1 MDNLKIEKIE
11 VIELKIALKEPISI
25 SLGTSHLVENIIIR
39 IHADNGLVGTG
50 EGSPEINIVG
60 EALPAGFEMAKLL
73 AAGLKGRDPLA
84 IEDRIGDMDRIT
96 DGNPTLK
103 SAFDMALYDLLAKQA
118 GLPLYRLLG
127 GGNTREILTDM
138 TVYLGTPE
146 RMAEQALAYRNE
158 GFPTIKVKLG
168 TSAAADIERIRAIR
182 AAIGHEIPLRIDA
195 NQGWDTVT
203 AIRILKELEP
213 FNIEH
218 CEEPVPKW
226 NNAGLRR
233 VRDNSPIPIMADE
246 SVFDHRDAFRLA
258 CMGACDYF
266 NIKFS
271 KSGGIHNALKINA
284 IAEAA
289 GIKTQVGCMS
299 ESRYAL
305 TALCHFVAA
314 RNNVVWFDIDASL
327 SHAEDP
333 VTGGIQYKGKGR
345 WELPQIPGIGADFD
359 PGFIGKMKKTIL

>member
-1 MDNLKIEKIE
+1 MENLKIEKTEI
-11 VIELKIALKEPISI
+11 IELNIALKEPISI
-25 SLGTSHLVENIIIR
+25 SLGTSILAENIIIR
-39 IHADNGLVGTG
+39 IHAGNGLTGTG
-50 EGSPEINIVG
+50 EASPELKIVG
-60 EALPAGFEMAKLL
+60 ESQQGEIATAKLL
-73 AAGLKGRDPLA
+73 AAGLKGKDPLA
-84 IEDRIGDMDRIT
+84 IEDRIRDMDRTI
-96 DGNPTLK
+96 DGNFTIK
-103 SAFDMALYDLLAKQA
+103 SAFDMALYDLLAKKA

-127 GGNTREILTDM
+127 GGNTREIITDM

-146 RMAEQALAYRNE
+146 RMAEQALAYKDE

-168 TSAAADIERIRAIR
+168 TGAEEDIERIRAIR

-195 NQGWDTVT
+195 NQGWDSVT
-203 AIRILKELEP
+203 AINILKALAP

-218 CEEPVPKW
+218 CEEPIPKW
-226 NNAGLRR
+226 NNADLRR

-258 CMGACDYF
+258 SMGACDYF
-266 NIKFS
+266 NIKLA
-271 KSGGIHNALKINA
+271 KSGGIHNAIKINA

-314 RNNVVWFDIDASL
+314 KNNVVWFDIDASL

-333 VTGGIQYKGKGR
+333 VKGGIQHKGGGR
-345 WELPQIPGIGADFD
+345 WELPTEPGIGADFD
-359 PGFIGKMKKTIL
+359 PGFLEKMKKVTI

>member
-1 MDNLKIEKIE
+1 MEKMKIEKIE
-11 VIELKIALKEPISI
+11 IIELNIALKEPLSI
-25 SLGTSHLVENIIIR
+25 SLGTSHLAENIIIR
-39 IHADNGLVGTG
+39 IHAGNDLTGTG
-50 EGSPEINIVG
+50 EASPEIKIVG
-60 EALPAGFEMAKLL
+60 ESQAGEFETAKLL
-73 AAGLKGRDPLA
+73 AAGLKGKDPLA
-84 IEDRIGDMDRIT
+84 IEDRITDMDRTI
-96 DGNPTLK
+96 DGNFTIK
-103 SAFDMALYDLLAKQA
+103 SAFDMALYDLLAKKA

-127 GGNTREILTDM
+127 GGNTRKIMTDM

-146 RMAEQALAYRNE
+146 RMARQALAYKNE

-168 TSAAADIERIRAIR
+168 TTVAEDIERIRAIR
-182 AAIGHEIPLRIDA
+182 TAIGHEIPLRIDA
-195 NQGWDTVT
+195 NQGWDAVT
-203 AIRILKELEP
+203 AITILKALAA

-226 NNAGLRR
+226 NNADLRR

-258 CMGACDYF
+258 SMGACDYF
-266 NIKFS
+266 NIKLA
-271 KSGGIHNALKINA
+271 KSGGIHNAIKINA
-284 IAEAA
+284 VAEAA

-314 RNNVVWFDIDASL
+314 KNNVVWFDIDSSL

-333 VTGGIQYKGKGR
+333 VKGGIQYKGGGQ
-345 WELPQIPGIGADFD
+345 WELPPDPGIGADFD
-359 PGFIGKMKKTIL
+359 PDFLEKMKKVTI

>member
-1 MDNLKIEKIE
+1 MENLKIEKTEIL
-11 VIELKIALKEPISI
+11 ELNIALKEPLSI
-25 SLGTSHLVENIIIR
+25 SLGTSHLAENILIR
-39 IHADNGLVGTG
+39 IHTGGDLYGLG
-50 EGSPEINIVG
+50 EASPEIHIAG
-60 EALPAGFEMAKLL
+60 ESQSAGIETAKLL
-73 AAGLKGRDPLA
+73 AAALKGKDPLA
-84 IEDRIGDMDRIT
+84 IEDRVMDMDRT
-96 DGNPTLK
+96 LDGNFTVK
-103 SAFDMALYDLLAKQA
+103 SAFDMALYDLLAKKA

-127 GGNTREILTDM
+127 GGNTREIVTDM

-146 RMAEQALAYRNE
+146 RMAEQALAYKKE
-158 GFPTIKVKLG
+158 GFPAIKVKLG
-168 TSAAADIERIRAIR
+168 TTAAADIERIRSIR
-182 AAIGHEIPLRIDA
+182 AAIGNEIPLRIDA
-195 NQGWDTVT
+195 NQGWDAVT
-203 AIRILKELEP
+203 AVQILKALET

-218 CEEPVPKW
+218 CEEPIPKW
-226 NNAGLRR
+226 NNRDLRR

-258 CMGACDYF
+258 SMGASDFF

-289 GIKTQVGCMS
+289 GIRTQVGCMS

-314 RNNVVWFDIDASL
+314 RNNVTWFDIDASL

-333 VTGGIQYKGKGR
+333 VTGGIQYKGKGL
-345 WELPQIPGIGADFD
+345 WELPEAPGIGADFD
-359 PGFIGKMKKTIL
+359 PEFLKKMKKTVL